1 MKIALIGYGKMGKA
15 IEVLALAAGHEIIA
29 KIQRGQWDDPNQP
42 WQDAE
47 VAIEFTH
54 PESGAENVTRLLT
67 AGIPVVCGTNGWN
80 DQLAIAE
87 KLCLEKKGKMVVAS
101 NFSVGVNLFFQL
113 AQYAGQLLANWPEY
127 RPSLHEI
134 HHTAKV
140 DAPSG
145 TAKTLH
151 ALLESGGLRDV
162 PVTWDRKDPA
172 PGTHVLTFASPV
184 DRLILE
190 HEALSREGF
199 AAGALLCAVK
209 LVQASAG
216 VHSVASLLFEKP
228 TLE

>member
-15 IEVLALAAGHEIIA
+15 IEALALAAGHEIIA

-67 AGIPVVCGTNGWN
+67 AGIPVVCGTTGWN

>member
-15 IEVLALAAGHEIIA
+15 IEALALAAGHEIVA
-29 KIQRGQWDDPNQP
+29 RIQRGQWEDPNQP

-67 AGIPVVCGTNGWN
+67 AGIPVVCGTTGWN
-80 DQLAIAE
+80 DQLATAE
-87 KLCLEKKGKMVVAS
+87 KLCLDKKGKMVVAS

-113 AQYAGQLLANWPEY
+113 AQYAGQLLAKWPEY

-151 ALLESGGLRDV
+151 SLLESGGLRDV
-162 PVTWDRKDPA
+162 PVTWERKDPA

-209 LVQASAG
+209 LVQAPVG
-216 VHSVASLLFEKP
+216 VHSVSSLLFDKP
-228 TLE
+228 SLE

>member
-15 IEVLALAAGHEIIA
+15 IEALALTAGHEIVA
-29 KIQRGQWDDPNQP
+29 KIQRGQWDDPMQP
-42 WQDAE
+42 WQHAD

-54 PESGAENVTRLLT
+54 PESGAENVARLLA
-67 AGIPVVCGTNGWN
+67 AGIPVVCGTTGWN
-80 DQLAIAE
+80 DQLASAE
-87 KLCLEKKGKMVVAS
+87 KLCMEKHGKMVVAS

-113 AQYAGQLLANWPEY
+113 AHYAAELLSHWPEY
-127 RPSLHEI
+127 RTSVHEV

-162 PVTWDRKDPA
+162 PVTWERKDPA
-172 PGTHVLTFASPV
+172 PGTHVLTFASSV
-184 DRLILE
+184 DMLVLE
-190 HEALSREGF
+190 HEALSRDGF

-209 LVQASAG
+209 LVQAPAG
-216 VHSVASLLFEKP
+216 IHSVSSLLFDKP
-228 TLE
+228 SQE